1 MVRFFTAGES
11 HGQGLVIILEGVPA
25 GLSISEDYIGVHLA
39 RRQKGYGRGGRMLI
53 EQDRAK
59 IISGVRHGLTLGS
72 PIGMTVENKDW
83 ANWEEA
89 MAIDPLEGPP
99 QSPRTQR
106 ITRLRPGH
114 ADLPGAMKYGF
125 DDVRNVLER
134 ASARETAAR
143 VAAGAIAIRLLEEF
157 VRHPDPQP
165 RSVHRNSAC

>member
-1 MVRFFTAGES
+1 MLRFLTAGES
-11 HGQGLVIILEGVPA
+11 HGRGLLVIVEGLPA
-25 GLSISEDYIGVHLA
+25 GLCVDAADIDADLS
-39 RRQKGYGRGGRMLI
+39 RRQQGYGRGGRMKI
-53 EQDRAK
+53 ETDYAELRG
-59 IISGVRHGLTLGS
+59 GVRHGRTLGS

-125 DDVRNVLER
+125 EDVRNVL
-134 ASARETAAR
+134 
-143 VAAGAIAIRLLEEF
+143 
-157 VRHPDPQP
+157 
-165 RSVHRNSAC
+165 